1 VKERP
6 GHVEERHGAR
16 GQVDDVM
23 EAGQGSMTCSTA
35 GARLV
40 QQKVQR
46 NILQHYISLYLFIY
60 ILSG

>member
-35 GARLV
+35 GGSFGST
-40 QQKVQR
+40 KVQR
-46 NILQHYISLYLFIY
+46 NMLQHYISLYLFIY